1 MSKDLNMASA
11 PSPSFGR
18 ETRRNTEDRGFIP
31 GKGHPDIRKTWPN
44 VPSGPVVRP
53 NPLLRKGE

>member
-1 MSKDLNMASA
+1 MASA

-18 ETRRNTEDRGFIP
+18 ETRRMEDRGFIP

-44 VPSGPVVRP
+44 VPASPVIRP
-53 NPLLRKGE
+53 NPFEKEVRP

>member
-1 MSKDLNMASA
+1 MSRDLNMASA

-31 GKGHPDIRKTWPN
+31 GKGHPDIRKDWPN
-44 VPSGPVVRP
+44 VPASPVTRP
-53 NPLLRKGE
+53 NPFLRKGE